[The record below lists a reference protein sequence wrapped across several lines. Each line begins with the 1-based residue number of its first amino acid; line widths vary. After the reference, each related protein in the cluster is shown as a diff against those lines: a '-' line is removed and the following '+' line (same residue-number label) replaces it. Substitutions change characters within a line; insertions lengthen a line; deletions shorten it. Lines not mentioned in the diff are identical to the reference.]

1 MPLYEYLCRGCKHE
15 FEALVRPQDPAPACP
30 SCKSDDLEKLIT
42 AAAMSSDERTRDNVK
57 KERKKRLPAHRAQQ
71 NEEYQH
77 ALKEHLHD
85 D

>member
-1 MPLYEYLCRGCKHE
+1 MPLYEYLCKACKNE
-15 FEALVRPQDPAPACP
+15 FEALVRPQDPAPVCP
-30 SCKSDDLEKLIT
+30 SCKSGDLEKLIT
-42 AAAMSSDERTRDNVK
+42 AAAMASEQLTRDRVK
-57 KERKKRLPAHRAQQ
+57 AERKRRLPQHKAEQ